1 MVKPP
6 LRLETYY
13 FTKVAVSADP
23 CYEPQE
29 EGAAPAITI
38 DTDVGLGQHS
48 DDPDRWMVTL
58 GGHAKSPDEKPIP
71 YKIDLEVVGFF
82 RVEPDVDKEKA
93 PLLIQANG
101 AAILYSAAREYI
113 LTITGRGPWP
123 PMLLP
128 TTNFLGLG
136 KATKKGPP
144 GPRRRRKPALRAKH
158 ITNTGAGKV
167 L

>member
-1 MVKPP
+1 MAIPP

-29 EGAAPAITI
+29 GVAPAITI

-48 DDPDRWMVTL
+48 SDPNRWMVTL
-58 GGHAKSPDEKPIP
+58 GVHAKSPDEKPIP
-71 YKIDLEVVGFF
+71 YNVDLEVVGFF
-82 RVEPDVDKEKA
+82 RVEPEVEQGKA
-93 PLLIQANG
+93 PALVQANG
-101 AAILYSAAREYI
+101 AAILYSAAREFL

-123 PMLLP
+123 SIALP
-128 TTNFLGLG
+128 TTNFIGAG
-136 KATKKGPP
+136 KATGKGPP
-144 GPRRRRKPALRAKH
+144 RSRRKRKSALRAKH